1 LGSSHQRVRRLRR
14 LVQKRSL
21 RWSEG
26 VCVLEGPDLVEAAL
40 ESGVE
45 FEAVYVDA
53 AVLETAPVHA
63 LTDKAVAAGVRV
75 FALAEGV
82 VEKIA
87 DAQTPQPVLAAVRF
101 ERHAVGSI
109 PTTGTAVVLHDLRDP
124 GNVGTIIRSAD
135 AAGVS
140 AVVLTGQSVD
150 PFNPK
155 TLRASAGSIF
165 HLPVAVASF
174 EETAA
179 HFGGAAQL
187 LATVVRGGRSFREVD
202 FTLTSVIVIGNEAEG
217 LDAATIERCD
227 QSISIPMDGR
237 SESLNAGVA
246 ASLIVFEALWQRRD
260 AGGTPSPRSL

>member
-40 ESGVE
+40 DSGVE

-53 AVLETAPVHA
+53 AALHVGAIEA
-63 LTDKAVAAGVRV
+63 LTTKASGQGVRV
-75 FALAEGV
+75 FALADGV

-87 DAQTPQPVLAAVRF
+87 DAQTPQPVVAAVRF
-101 ERHAVGSI
+101 EQRDVASLV
-109 PTTGTAVVLHDLRDP
+109 TTGLTVVLHDLRDP

-135 AAGVS
+135 AAGAS
-140 AVVLTGQSVD
+140 AVILTGQSVD

-165 HLPVAVASF
+165 HLPVLVSSIGD
-174 EETAA
+174 TLS
-179 HFGGAAQL
+179 HFGGDAQL
-187 LATVVRGGRSFREVD
+187 LATVVRGGHSHREVD
-202 FTLTSVIVIGNEAEG
+202 FTKPSVVVIGNEADG
-217 LDAATIERCD
+217 LDDATIERCD
-227 QSISIPMDGR
+227 ESISIPMEGR

-246 ASLIVFEALWQRRD
+246 ASLIVFEALFQRRD
-260 AGGTPSPRSL
+260 AGTAPSPRSL

>member
-1 LGSSHQRVRRLRR
+1 M
-14 LVQKRSL
+14 
-21 RWSEG
+21 
-26 VCVLEGPDLVEAAL
+26 CVLEGPDLVDAAL

-53 AVLETAPVHA
+53 TALDGPFITA
-63 LTDKAVAAGVRV
+63 LTQKATDRGVRV

-101 ERHAVGSI
+101 EQREVISI
-109 PTTGTAVVLHDLRDP
+109 AKSGFVVVLHDLRDP

-135 AAGVS
+135 AAGAT
-140 AVVLTGQSVD
+140 AVILTGQSVD

-165 HLPVAVASF
+165 HLPVVVTSIDAVVSYF
-174 EETAA
+174 
-179 HFGGAAQL
+179 HGDAQL
-187 LATVVRGGRSFREVD
+187 LATVVRGGRSHRAID
-202 FTLTSVIVIGNEAEG
+202 FTGASVVVIGNEADG

-227 QSISIPMDGR
+227 QTISIPMDGR

-246 ASLIVFEALWQRRD
+246 ASLIAFEALWQRRD
-260 AGGTPSPRSL
+260 AAAVSPPRSL

>member
-1 LGSSHQRVRRLRR
+1 M
-14 LVQKRSL
+14 

-26 VCVLEGPDLVEAAL
+26 VCVLEGPDLVDAAL

-53 AVLETAPVHA
+53 AADGPSLQR
-63 LTDKAVAAGVRV
+63 LIQKADDLGVRV

-82 VEKIA
+82 LEKVA

-101 ERHAVGSI
+101 EQRPVDSI
-109 PTTGTAVVLHDLRDP
+109 PKAGLILVLHDLRDP

-135 AAGVS
+135 AAGAT

-165 HLPVAVASF
+165 HLPVVVASIND
-174 EETAA
+174 TLAY
-179 HFGGAAQL
+179 FGSDAQL
-187 LATVVRGGRSFREVD
+187 LATVVRGGKNHREVD
-202 FTLTSVIVIGNEAEG
+202 FRIASVVVIGNEADG
-217 LDAATIERCD
+217 LDGETIARCG
-227 QSISIPMDGR
+227 QTISIPMDGR

-246 ASLIVFEALWQRRD
+246 ASLIAFEALWQHRD
-260 AGGTPSPRSL
+260 SAGTPPPRSL

>member
-40 ESGVE
+40 ASGVE
-45 FEAVYVDA
+45 FEAIYVDA
-53 AVLETAPVHA
+53 AALDAASISA
-63 LTDKAVAAGVRV
+63 LTERAGQAGVRV
-75 FALAEGV
+75 FALSEGV

-101 ERHAVGSI
+101 ERPEVTSLAKAGL
-109 PTTGTAVVLHDLRDP
+109 TLVLHDLRDP

-135 AAGVS
+135 AAGAA

-165 HLPVAVASF
+165 HLPVTVASIDA
-174 EETAA
+174 TLA
-179 HFGGAAQL
+179 HFSGVQL
-187 LATVVRGGRSFREVD
+187 LATVVRDGRSHRDVD
-202 FTLTSVIVIGNEAEG
+202 LTVPSVVVIGNEAEG
-217 LDAATIERCD
+217 LDAATIERCGAT
-227 QSISIPMDGR
+227 ISIPMEGK

-246 ASLIVFEALWQRRD
+246 ASLIAFEALWQRRD
-260 AGGTPSPRSL
+260 AAAAPAPRSL

>member
-40 ESGVE
+40 DSGVE
-45 FEAVYVDA
+45 FEAVYVDTSA
-53 AVLETAPVHA
+53 LHTASIEG
-63 LTDKAVAAGVRV
+63 LTTKAEAQGVRV

-87 DAQTPQPVLAAVRF
+87 DAQTPQPVVAAVRF
-101 ERHAVGSI
+101 EQRDVTSLAK
-109 PTTGTAVVLHDLRDP
+109 TGLTVVLHDLRDP

-135 AAGVS
+135 AAGAT

-165 HLPVAVASF
+165 HLPVVVSSIEATVS
-174 EETAA
+174 
-179 HFGGAAQL
+179 HFGGDAQL
-187 LATVVRGGRSFREVD
+187 LATVVRGGRNYREVD
-202 FTLTSVIVIGNEAEG
+202 FTNPSVVVIGNEADG
-217 LDAATIERCD
+217 LDDATIEACD
-227 QSISIPMDGR
+227 QTISIPMDGR

-246 ASLIVFEALWQRRD
+246 ASLIAFEALFQRRD
-260 AGGTPSPRSL
+260 AGAAPSPRSL